1 MQYKQAMQ
9 CTLAPS
15 FLLVKDQGL
24 APFLSI
30 RKRPTFSLGET
41 ECGEAEEDDGTGCGY
56 SHLENT
62 P

>member
-30 RKRPTFSLGET
+30 KKETHFFIRGESV
-41 ECGEAEEDDGTGCGY
+41 EEAEEDDGTGCGY